1 MAREA
6 INIRDHDLTR
16 VTAGGSLSAGQV
28 IQAPNGEAAVWDSAL
43 AASSGQRIEI
53 STADTY
59 TFLKNSSVAILDG
72 GPVYWDYSANEA
84 TYRKV
89 NDRDF
94 YLGTAAGD
102 SAAGDTSINVKVNA
116 EPKYLIDLARDSF
129 TTAIVG
135 TQALGGLALNRRG
148 GAHHFVLSST
158 SEAQKLDAL
167 SVDGFSKDANAI
179 IEGAFRVI
187 SDGSGSAVDVSLGVA
202 NATHATDADSITE
215 SVFIHIDAGSVNILA
230 ESDDGTT
237 EVAATDTTID
247 YAEGATLSE
256 RVEFWIDMRDP
267 ADCQI
272 YINGALVLGST
283 VFNVNAATGPLKL
296 LAHIEKTSA
305 ADTYELALDW
315 LRVRI
320 QE

>member
-6 INIRDHDLTR
+6 INIRDARLTR
-16 VTAGGSLSAGQV
+16 VTAGGSISAGQV
-28 IQAPNGEAAVWDSAL
+28 VQAPNGEAAVWDSTA
-43 AASSGQRIEI
+43 AASSGARIEI
-53 STADTY
+53 ATADTY
-59 TFLKNSSVAILDG
+59 TIAKNTSVAILDG

-84 TYRKV
+84 TYRKN

-102 SAAGDTSINVKVNA
+102 SPAGDTTINVKLNA
-116 EPKYLIDLARDSF
+116 QPTYLIDLARDAFIS
-129 TTAIVG
+129 AITG
-135 TQALGGLALNRRG
+135 TQALNGLAILRRG
-148 GAHHFVLSST
+148 GAHNFVLSST

-187 SDGSGSAVDVSLGVA
+187 DDGSGSAPDISIGIA

-215 SVFIHIDAGSVNILA
+215 SLFIHLDGNDVNIYA

-237 EVAATDTTID
+237 EVAATDTTVN
-247 YAEGATLSE
+247 YTAGT
-256 RVEFWIDMRDP
+256 RVEFWMDMRDP
-267 ADCQI
+267 ADIQI
-272 YINGALVLGST
+272 YLDGVLVLGST
-283 VFNVNAATGPLKL
+283 TFSLNAATGPLKL
-296 LAHIEKTSA
+296 LVHQEKTSA
-305 ADTYELALDW
+305 ADIYELAVDW